1 MKLSTRLRADA
12 QRSEDAIID
21 AARDLFAAEGIDVPN
36 RTIAQAAGVGVG
48 TLYRRFPTRADLIAA
63 VFRQEIDACA
73 SASDELRGSRPPFE
87 ALADWL
93 RRFAAFITTKRGFS
107 TALHSG
113 NPAYAGLP
121 GHFEERL
128 YPAVDGLLADAR
140 EAGVLREG
148 VTADD
153 LVKAVA
159 RLVAPEDT
167 GLGQRMLEVLIQGLR
182 VD

>member
-1 MKLSTRLRADA
+1 MSEPGVLGRDEPGDRLD
-12 QRSEDAIID
+12 EI
-21 AARDLFAAEGIDVPN
+21 
-36 RTIAQAAGVGVG
+36 VG
-48 TLYRRFPTRADLIAA
+48 RHPFPQHPRLPG
-63 VFRQEIDACA
+63 FRQEIDACA
-73 SASDELRGSRPPFE
+73 SASDELRRSRPPFE

-93 RRFAAFITTKRGFS
+93 RRFASFITTKRGFS

-113 NPAYAGLP
+113 NPAYTGLP

-128 YPAVDGLLADAR
+128 YPALDGLLAEAWEAR
-140 EAGVLREG
+140 VLREG

-167 GLGQRMLEVLIQGLR
+167 GLGQRMLEVLIDGLR

>member
-1 MKLSTRLRADA
+1 MAPSNRLRADA
-12 QRSEDAIID
+12 KRSEEAVIK

-36 RTIAQAAGVGVG
+36 RTIAQAANVGVG

-73 SASDELRGSRPPFE
+73 RAAGELAGTQPPFE

-93 RRFAAFITTKRGFS
+93 RRFAAFIMTKRGFS

-113 NPAYAGLP
+113 DSAYAGLP
-121 GHFEERL
+121 VHFEERL
-128 YPAVDGLLADAR
+128 YPALDGLLAEVRKVKAIRAD
-140 EAGVLREG
+140 

-167 GLGQRMLEVLIQGLR
+167 GLGERMLEILIDGLR
-182 VD
+182 AN